1 MRSQGVRSGS
11 VKQKPARNRGV
22 PVSSPSLPAAPG
34 SNRSAIDAVE
44 VRPLE
49 RDDRA
54 GLAAPAERLS
64 PRARYLRSA
73 APEPRLTERDLD
85 RLTDIDHHRRE
96 ALLAIDPRAREGI
109 AVARY
114 AELPDE
120 PGVVDVAVTVG
131 DAWQRR
137 GLGSAMLA
145 RLIARAR
152 EEPTS
157 SRRTPAPA
165 RCSEARA
172 SKSADPQAV
181 WLSSSSGSSTRAER
195 PEPRFTRF
203 GRCGGPRS
211 RLRSPRGRHCRLR
224 HETGNGRAGVRRGPP
239 VPRRL
244 ADGARPAQLRSPPG
258 ARALVRRAARAREHR
273 HVRPGARRRGRGL

>member
-1 MRSQGVRSGS
+1 M
-11 VKQKPARNRGV
+11 
-22 PVSSPSLPAAPG
+22 SSPSLPAAPG

-54 GLAAPAERLS
+54 GLAAAVERLS
-64 PRARYLRSA
+64 PRARYLRFA
-73 APEPRLTERDLD
+73 APKPRLTERDLD

-152 EEPTS
+152 EE
-157 SRRTPAPA
+157 
-165 RCSEARA
+165 
-172 SKSADPQAV
+172 
-181 WLSSSSGSSTRAER
+181 G
-195 PEPRFTRF
+195 
-203 GRCGGPRS
+203 
-211 RLRSPRGRHCRLR
+211 H
-224 HETGNGRAGVRRGPP
+224 
-239 VPRRL
+239 
-244 ADGARPAQLRSPPG
+244 
-258 ARALVRRAARAREHR
+258 RAARADVLAENAGSRAMLR
-273 HVRPGARRRGRGL
+273 SAGFQVRGSAGGLVELELRLVDPGGAP